1 MQASFEGI
9 SNSSSTPHKPCPSS
23 RLRCESLSLPTPVRE
38 RLQGLE
44 VWLAEVRESSACLGI
59 AATVRERRFASPFGR
74 GPVAGNGIKTLP
86 HTRIGYQDMSLVVRQ
101 IEAKVVDHPVRSQG
115 AIISFLGRHEASH
128 YVTVT
133 VTGADGQR
141 GYAEAATAPIWSGE
155 AAETAVWML
164 ENFIAPLVVGA
175 RFDHPSEALAILD
188 RSLHAN
194 SFIKS
199 AVDIALWDLWARSQG
214 VSVSSL
220 VADREPV
227 AQIPTRVSI
236 GCYPPEETVQLAVEF
251 WEAGV
256 RTLKFKTGKP
266 GIDDVARLR
275 AVRDRLGPDPVFT
288 IDYNGAHA
296 TVDGAVRSIE
306 SLAPFNLSLA
316 EQPTPRDR
324 IGLLAEVRKRVSV
337 PILADE
343 AVFTPDHLS
352 EALDRDAFDIL
363 SIYPGK
369 NGGFTHSLAMAK
381 RVHEAGKVCAI
392 GSNLETDL
400 GQAAMAC
407 LASSLSAFPVE
418 RYACDLMAS
427 LFYDASSVT
436 PPITFRDGRIEVPT
450 GAGFGVEPRD

>member
-1 MQASFEGI
+1 
-9 SNSSSTPHKPCPSS
+9 
-23 RLRCESLSLPTPVRE
+23 
-38 RLQGLE
+38 
-44 VWLAEVRESSACLGI
+44 
-59 AATVRERRFASPFGR
+59 
-74 GPVAGNGIKTLP
+74 
-86 HTRIGYQDMSLVVRQ
+86 MSLVVRQ

-133 VTGADGQR
+133 VTGDDGLR
-141 GYAEAATAPIWSGE
+141 GYAEAATAPVWSGE
-155 AAETAVWML
+155 TAETAAWML
-164 ENFIAPLVVGA
+164 ENYIAPKVVGA

-188 RSLHAN
+188 RHLHAN

-227 AQIPTRVSI
+227 ARIPTRVSI
-236 GCYPPEETVQLAVEF
+236 GCYPPEETVRLAVEF

-256 RTLKFKTGKP
+256 RTLKFKTGMP

-275 AVRDRLGPDPVFT
+275 AVRERLGPDPVFT

-296 TVDGAVRSIE
+296 TADEAVRSIG
-306 SLAPFNLSLA
+306 SLVPFNLSLA

-381 RVHEAGKVCAI
+381 RVQEAGKACAI

-407 LASSLSAFPVE
+407 LASSLSVFPVE
-418 RYACDLMAS
+418 RYACDLMAA

-436 PPITFRDGRIEVPT
+436 PPIAFRDGRVEVPT
-450 GAGFGVEPRD
+450 GNGFGVEPHG

>member
-1 MQASFEGI
+1 
-9 SNSSSTPHKPCPSS
+9 
-23 RLRCESLSLPTPVRE
+23 
-38 RLQGLE
+38 
-44 VWLAEVRESSACLGI
+44 
-59 AATVRERRFASPFGR
+59 
-74 GPVAGNGIKTLP
+74 
-86 HTRIGYQDMSLVVRQ
+86 MSLLVRR
-101 IEAKVVDHPVRSQG
+101 ITAKVVDHPVRSKG
-115 AIISFLGRHEASH
+115 AIVSFLGRHEASH
-128 YVTVT
+128 YVTLT
-133 VTGADGQR
+133 VTGDDGQH

-164 ENFIAPLVVGA
+164 ENYIAPQLVGA
-175 RFDHPSEALAILD
+175 RFDHPSEAVAILD
-188 RSLHAN
+188 RSLHGN

-214 VSVSSL
+214 VSVASL

-227 AQIPTRVSI
+227 KLIPTRVSI

-275 AVRDRLGPDPVFT
+275 AVRDRLGSEPVFT

-296 TVDGAVRSIE
+296 TADEAVRSIE
-306 SLAPFNLSLA
+306 SLTPFNLSLA

-343 AVFTPDHLS
+343 AVFTPDHLR
-352 EALDRDAFDIL
+352 EALDRDAFDVL

-381 RVHEAGKVCAI
+381 QVHAAGKACAI

-407 LASSLSAFPVE
+407 LASSLTVFPVE
-418 RYACDLMAS
+418 RYACDLMAA
-427 LFYDASSVT
+427 LFYEASSVT
-436 PPITFRDGRIEVPT
+436 PPIAFHEGRVEVPT
-450 GAGFGVEPRD
+450 GPGFGVEPLGTTPPRD